1 MKTTE
6 IKEQVVSGKY
16 DALIEDMQ
24 IQVYWTIKNNVM
36 LLH

>member
-6 IKEQVVSGKY
+6 IKEQVVSDKY
-16 DALIEDMQ
+16 DALKIYMQ

-36 LLH
+36 SLH